1 MEITAADMKKF
12 LEMMQ
17 KLREDRNYTKII
29 VESTAHESKP
39 FDLKVKRVK
48 IEKNIVFGEES

>member
-1 MEITAADMKKF
+1 MEVTPADWNKF
-12 LEMMQ
+12 FEMMP

-48 IEKNIVFGEES
+48 IEKNIVFD